1 MPSNPNP
8 NRTSSMNTPIPSDE
22 LALMKF
28 GIGQPVPRMEDPKL
42 LRGEGRYTD
51 DLNLPAQAYAVMV
64 RSPYAHGVINGI
76 DTASAREMPGVLG
89 VYTAA
94 DLARGGYGP
103 LKVIPAFK
111 NRDGSPMRK
120 PARFALASDR
130 VRFVGDPVAFVVAES
145 AAAARDAAEAVD
157 LDIE

>member
-1 MPSNPNP
+1 
-8 NRTSSMNTPIPSDE
+8 MNTQIPTDE
-22 LALMKF
+22 LALMRF
-28 GIGQPVPRMEDPKL
+28 GIGQPVPRVEDPKL

-51 DLNLPAQAYAVMV
+51 DVDLPGQGYAVMV
-64 RSPYAHGVINGI
+64 RSPYAHGVIRGI
-76 DTASAREMPGVLG
+76 ATEAARAMPSVLG

-94 DLARGGYGP
+94 DLAAGGYGP
-103 LKVIPAFK
+103 LKIVPAFK
-111 NRDGSPMRK
+111 NRDGSPMSK
-120 PARFALASDR
+120 PPRFALAADR

>member
-1 MPSNPNP
+1 
-8 NRTSSMNTPIPSDE
+8 MNTQIPSDE

-51 DLNLPAQAYAVMV
+51 DLNLPAQAYAVIV
-64 RSPYAHGVINGI
+64 RSPYAHGLINGI
-76 DTASAREMPGVLG
+76 DTAAAREMPGVLG

-94 DLARGGYGP
+94 DLATAGYGP

-120 PARFALASDR
+120 PTRFALATDR
-130 VRFVGDPVAFVVAES
+130 VRFVGDPVAFVVAET
-145 AAAARDAAEAVD
+145 AAEARDAAEAVT
-157 LDIE
+157 LDIEALRAVTRPEEA